1 VTDSQVCPECGADV
15 PVGRLSC
22 RACGALLAAVP
33 GRGTAAEQPLPEDA
47 PLPEDSP
54 LPADLPRPDGTPL
67 PADAPLPADLS
78 VGNGAGVTALGDAA
92 GIAPLVDAPPEA
104 AQSPMPPMPPI
115 PGAYLPPSVIMRRVP
130 APAPAV
136 AAAQEA
142 QAARPGGS
150 GPSPATLPP
159 QPEPVTAPVGGG
171 PNPGETAPAPSRGV
185 PVLELP
191 FAIAP
196 GNGPRL
202 VAVGAALGVVA
213 FVLPWVPGGAIVIGG
228 AFGTGY
234 FSTWGLAA
242 IGNMVPFLLAWLSL
256 ALAVFAN
263 RAPRYAALG
272 LLPVALGGAF
282 AGSGWIY
289 LTAPT
294 GTGIGIWAL
303 AAAACLLLAGGSLV
317 IRTARGDA

>member
-1 VTDSQVCPECGADV
+1 MAD
-15 PVGRLSC
+15 
-22 RACGALLAAVP
+22 
-33 GRGTAAEQPLPEDA
+33 EQPLPENLA
-47 PLPEDSP
+47 LT
-54 LPADLPRPDGTPL
+54 ADLPRPEDVPL
-67 PADAPLPADLS
+67 PAAAP
-78 VGNGAGVTALGDAA
+78 VGNAAGVTLLGDVAS
-92 GIAPLVDAPPEA
+92 IPPLVDAPPETA
-104 AQSPMPPMPPI
+104 ALPMPPMPPI
-115 PGAYLPPSVIMRRVP
+115 PGGYLPPSVIMRRVP
-130 APAPAV
+130 ARAPVV
-136 AAAQEA
+136 ATAQEA
-142 QAARPGGS
+142 QAALPVGS

-159 QPEPVTAPVGGG
+159 PPGHATAAAAGGS
-171 PNPGETAPAPSRGV
+171 NPGETAPAPSPGV

-202 VAVGAALGVVA
+202 VVAGAALGVVA
-213 FVLPWVPGGAIVIGG
+213 FVLPWVPGGATVIGG

-234 FSTWGLAA
+234 FAAWGLAA
-242 IGNMVPFLLAWLSL
+242 IGNVVPFLLAWLSL
-256 ALAVFAN
+256 ALAVFPN
-263 RAPRYAALG
+263 RVPRYAALG

-317 IRTARGDA
+317 IRAARGEA

>member
-1 VTDSQVCPECGADV
+1 
-15 PVGRLSC
+15 
-22 RACGALLAAVP
+22 
-33 GRGTAAEQPLPEDA
+33 
-47 PLPEDSP
+47 
-54 LPADLPRPDGTPL
+54 
-67 PADAPLPADLS
+67 
-78 VGNGAGVTALGDAA
+78 
-92 GIAPLVDAPPEA
+92 
-104 AQSPMPPMPPI
+104 
-115 PGAYLPPSVIMRRVP
+115 
-130 APAPAV
+130 
-136 AAAQEA
+136 
-142 QAARPGGS
+142 
-150 GPSPATLPP
+150 
-159 QPEPVTAPVGGG
+159 
-171 PNPGETAPAPSRGV
+171 V

-202 VAVGAALGVVA
+202 VAAGAALGAVA

-242 IGNMVPFLLAWLSL
+242 IGNVVPFLLAWLSL
-256 ALAVFAN
+256 ALAVFRN
-263 RAPRYAALG
+263 PVPRYAALG

-282 AGSGWIY
+282 AGLGWIY

-317 IRTARGDA
+317 IRAARGEA